1 MEPVSIK
8 VITAKIT
15 GNIDSLR
22 SPYPEPDDVY
32 QLLSKYRYLL
42 TEYESVLA
50 YSLLGVIA
58 GIVSGLV
65 VLAFE
70 LALVQI
76 SAGFGVG
83 NFGEDFESLPRA
95 LHFAMPA
102 GAGLCLG
109 IAFALLKP
117 ADRETGI
124 VHVISCMHNHYS
136 VLPLRNA
143 LVQFIGGAFALG
155 TGLSGG
161 REGPG
166 VHLGGAANSLFG
178 QWLGLPNN
186 SLRVLIACGTAGG
199 ISAAFQTP
207 LAGVIFAMEVIVAEY
222 SVVGF
227 IPVIL
232 AAVSASA
239 ISYFLSAGS
248 ILPDLPE
255 LGLNSLSELPLI
267 ILLGLVCGTVVT
279 AFIRISALS
288 ARLSNW
294 PVLLRFALAGCA
306 TGLLAYWTPAIM
318 GMGYDTLELTLQGRL
333 AISALLTIALAKLL
347 ATALCCGVGMPVGLI
362 APILVIGGCI
372 GGVLGT
378 LSDAL
383 FPDLGIDQTLYVVL
397 GTGAAMGAA
406 LNAPLAAILAIME
419 LTGTINIGMPAML
432 AIVTATLTNNG
443 IFRQR
448 SAHQTVLHQLRR
460 AAPEDPLNQLLHSS
474 SVKATMDSRVVRV
487 PMLLDEEG
495 LTTLLEFTPT
505 WCVIQRDEDD
515 LYLVSGEELLNW
527 LRDTPITEGEVDL
540 TEADIRRWTIAP
552 VPMQASLR
560 QAADAM
566 REQTTEAVCVYE
578 RSERT
583 GKQILQGVVTREG
596 IEKFSLAGLR

>member
-1 MEPVSIK
+1 M
-8 VITAKIT
+8 
-15 GNIDSLR
+15 
-22 SPYPEPDDVY
+22 Y
-32 QLLSKYRYLL
+32 QLFSKYRYLL

-50 YSLLGVIA
+50 YSLLGVVA

-70 LALVQI
+70 LTLVQI
-76 SAGFGVG
+76 SAAAGVG
-83 NFGEDFESLPRA
+83 NFGEGFEALPRA
-95 LHFAMPA
+95 MHFALPVG
-102 GAGLCLG
+102 GALCLG
-109 IAFALLKP
+109 IVYTLLKP

-124 VHVISCMHNHYS
+124 AHVISCMHNHYS

-166 VHLGGAANSLFG
+166 VHLGGAANSLLG

-199 ISAAFQTP
+199 IAAAFQTP

-239 ISYFLSAGS
+239 ISHFLSAGS
-248 ILPDLPE
+248 ILPELPH
-255 LGLNSLSELPLI
+255 LGLNTLSELPLVV
-267 ILLGLVCGTVVT
+267 LLGLVCGTVVT
-279 AFIRISALS
+279 VFIRISALG
-288 ARLSNW
+288 AQLANW
-294 PVLLRFALAGCA
+294 PVALRFTLAGCV
-306 TGLLAYWTPAIM
+306 TGLLALWTPEIM
-318 GMGYDTLELTLQGRL
+318 GMGYDTLELTLHGRL
-333 AISALLTIALAKLL
+333 AVSALLTIAAAKLL

-362 APILVIGGCI
+362 APILIIGGCI
-372 GGVLGT
+372 GGILGT
-378 LSDAL
+378 TAHAL
-383 FPDLGIDQTLYVVL
+383 FPTLGIDQTLYIVL

-419 LTGTINIGMPAML
+419 LTDTINIGMPAML
-432 AIVTATLTNNG
+432 AIVTATLTNSG

-448 SAHQTVLHQLRR
+448 SAHQTALHQMRR

-474 SVKATMDSRVVRV
+474 SVKTTMDSRVVRV

-505 WCVIQRDEDD
+505 WCVIQRDEED
-515 LYLVSGEELLNW
+515 LYLVQGEELLGW
-527 LRDTPITEGEVDL
+527 LREVPIADGEVDL
-540 TEADIRRWTIAP
+540 TEAAIRRWTIAA

-560 QAADAM
+560 QAVDAM
-566 REQTTEAVCVYE
+566 RRDTTEAVCVYE
-578 RSERT
+578 RSVRT
-583 GKQILQGVVTREG
+583 GKQILQGVVTRES
-596 IEKFSLAGLR
+596 IEKFSLAGLQ